1 MQPTKQEGHSKVLT
15 NTEKDILN
23 GAAIGIA
30 CAMASS
36 KINKPSSN
44 GRVNYKKLN
53 DNAVSIAEAMLGEP
67 LPETIDAIE
76 GYVESVRGDVYS
88 DKTTIA
94 DIVASL
100 NAANEVSEEK
110 LKEAVKEVEKNLSP
124 DMLTLRHV
132 DEKTESLCNVI
143 GQWEEQNYEHERRVA
158 SLPRPEFKSALAA
171 ARKTGVDNGFY
182 DKNGGLSDKYMSQ
195 FTDPIAKRRDELLV
209 KWDEM
214 VARGDNGLN
223 AVEEGTLDADI
234 DVDMEETVAIE
245 PVTSGVNA
253 HVGGDVDGDA
263 VDTVADDD
271 AYENGRLI
279 AAVDAYDVTELDEP
293 DDNFFANIA
302 EQLEHPLHDMSGFDV
317 LTQDYS
323 TYVDG
328 EYDETQ
334 DTEEIEEM
342 SASAETAVMKPVKA
356 MSSAGGDIDG
366 DGVDGDGNDADMDA
380 EGDIED
386 VAYIEDAAEGEVEI
400 VHDADG
406 EEIEVPPAEVLEVL
420 EPEPVKDPTEPIVMD
435 AEVIAEAIAEES
447 QDMADGTIVAEVAE
461 ALVEEMA
468 EAAELDPEECKS
480 FTDQFM
486 AVEIGEDGH
495 ARAKKPVEDDDAE
508 KDIADEEAVVA
519 KAEAVDETESDDSV
533 LEVDVEETGEET
545 STDGSDDVEVDVTK
559 EKNSSQDIEE
569 EILDLAAKTRSAIK
583 KAVNNR

>member
-1 MQPTKQEGHSKVLT
+1 MLT

-67 LPETIDAIE
+67 LPETMDAIE
-76 GYVESVRGDVYS
+76 GYVESVRDDVYS

-110 LKEAVKEVEKNLSP
+110 LKEAVKEVEKDLSP

-158 SLPRPEFKSALAA
+158 SLPRPEFKSALAS

-195 FTDPIAKRRDELLV
+195 FTVPIARKRDELLV
-209 KWDEM
+209 KWDKM
-214 VARGDNGLN
+214 IARGDNGLN

-234 DVDMEETVAIE
+234 DVDMEESAAIE
-245 PVTSGVNA
+245 PVTSGANA

-263 VDTVADDD
+263 VDTVADDNT
-271 AYENGRLI
+271 YESGRLI
-279 AAVDAYDVTELDEP
+279 ASVDAYDVTELDEP

-323 TYVDG
+323 TYVDD

-334 DTEEIEEM
+334 DTEEIEEV
-342 SASAETAVMKPVKA
+342 SADAATAVMEPVKA
-356 MSSAGGDIDG
+356 TSPTGGNTDG
-366 DGVDGDGNDADMDA
+366 DGADDDGIDGDGNDADIDVA
-380 EGDIED
+380 DVTDVED
-386 VAYIEDAAEGEVEI
+386 VAESEVEI
-400 VHDADG
+400 IHDADG

-508 KDIADEEAVVA
+508 EDIADEEAVVA
-519 KAEAVDETESDDSV
+519 KAETVDETESDDSV